1 MYAKRQI
8 EDATVVLLNS
18 SCLRVLQA
26 ASPGQN
32 IPLRERKILMK
43 IPFLLAA
50 ASLLSAQVASAVLV
64 TDPNDARNWQGATVG
79 TFAALYYGSD
89 TPANRQLVV
98 DNQLLDDGIFDP
110 TGFIASTLITSVG
123 QYAGQGGGTSLDLTG
138 TGTYDYTC
146 CGLPATRFDA
156 ANAIDEHWMQ
166 TSGVIGETV
175 WDLGFAAN
183 KTAVFN
189 TIDHGPLPQEAIES
203 TVYLSDTPTGPWVQ
217 AVTERVWLEGFK
229 SNTGIKWDGFAY
241 AVGTGT
247 GDTFRYASI
256 IHGGPGALISDG
268 DNEINGILGTRA
280 DFTIPEPTSFAI
292 SAVGLAFLVAFA
304 RRVK

>member
-1 MYAKRQI
+1 M
-8 EDATVVLLNS
+8 
-18 SCLRVLQA
+18 
-26 ASPGQN
+26 
-32 IPLRERKILMK
+32 
-43 IPFLLAA
+43 AA
-50 ASLLSAQVASAVLV
+50 AILLPAHVASAVLV
-64 TDPNDARNWQGATVG
+64 TDPNDPRIWQGATVG

-110 TGFIASTLITSVG
+110 TDYIASTLIISVG
-123 QYAGQGGGTSLDLTG
+123 QYSGQGGGTSLDLTG
-138 TGTYDYTC
+138 TGGYAYVC
-146 CGLPATRFDA
+146 CGPAATRFDA

-183 KTAVFN
+183 KAAVFN
-189 TIDHGPLPQEAIES
+189 TIDHGPMPQEAIES
-203 TVYLSDTPTGPWVQ
+203 TVYLSDSPTGPWVA

-229 SNTGIKWDGFAY
+229 SNLGIQWDGFAY

-247 GDTFRYASI
+247 SDTFRYASI
-256 IHGGPGALISDG
+256 IHGGPGALINDG

-280 DFTIPEPTSFAI
+280 DFTIPEPGCFMI
-292 SAVGLAFLVAFA
+292 STIGLAFLAAFL
-304 RRVK
+304 RRVDRR